1 MYGVESC
8 VDPAYRGQGVG
19 SKLMDA
25 RFDVLRRLN
34 LRGMIAGSAIIDY
47 YKVAD
52 SVPVEQYVAD
62 VATGRRFDTNLSK
75 QLHKGFKAHYPIPN
89 YINDE
94 EALEY
99 GVLIVWENPD
109 YRPEARIQRRAGRRH
124 LDCNYRLENKT
135 ASQDVD
141 AGRMHEQVRKW

>member
-8 VDPAYRGQGVG
+8 VHPDYRGKGVG

-47 YKVAD
+47 ATAAD
-52 SVPVEQYVAD
+52 QVSVEQYIQDVVA
-62 VATGRRFDTNLSK
+62 GRRFDTNLTK
-75 QLHKGFKAHYPIPN
+75 QLHKGFKAYYPIPN
-89 YINDE
+89 YITDV
-94 EALEY
+94 EALSY

-109 YRPEARIQRRAGRRH
+109 YGPEKRVHWNTAQARPTF
-124 LDCNYRLENKT
+124 RLPIGE
-135 ASQDVD
+135 
-141 AGRMHEQVRKW
+141 